1 MGLVKPFKGSTALAC
16 SPASLFHPSSTQEE
30 ANMVK
35 LNEIVRAF
43 THEGA
48 RAKRFTPEMELKRA
62 LMNCLLWEDQFYEDG
77 VAIADRIKALVP
89 LVAPDR
95 VAALA
100 IEAREVMKLRH
111 APLLV
116 LREMARH
123 EKHRLLVADTIAR
136 VIQRPDEMTELLAI
150 YWADALGPQ
159 QQRMRQPVSA
169 QVKKGLARAV
179 TKFDAYQLAK
189 YDRDGAVRIRDVLFL
204 VHAKPKD
211 AEQEKVWKQ
220 LVDGELLSADTW
232 EVALSSGKD
241 KRASFERLI
250 AENRLGSVALL
261 RNLRLMQKAE
271 VPRQT
276 IADAID
282 AMRTDRVLPYR
293 FITAARY
300 APDFEPELESAML
313 KSLKGY
319 VRLPG
324 RTRLLIDVSG
334 SMFAALSAQSE
345 MTRAEAAC
353 GLAILAREVCDE
365 VEIFTF
371 SQDVKKV
378 PPRRGF
384 ALRDA
389 IIGSQPHGSTYLGK
403 AVAEI
408 DRNGDRL
415 IVFTD
420 EQSHDTVP
428 EPKGRGTLV
437 NVASYQHGVGH
448 GAWTRVSGFSE
459 AVIAWIAAAEATMH

>member
-1 MGLVKPFKGSTALAC
+1 
-16 SPASLFHPSSTQEE
+16 
-30 ANMVK
+30 MVT
-35 LNEIVRAF
+35 LNKIVRVF

-48 RAKRFTPEMELKRA
+48 RGRRFTPEMELRRA

-77 VAIADRIKALVP
+77 VAIADRIRTLVP
-89 LVAPDR
+89 QVEPAR

-100 IEAREVMKLRH
+100 IEARAKMKLRH

-116 LREMARH
+116 VREMARH
-123 EKHRLLVADTIAR
+123 EKHRVLVADTLAS

-150 YWADALGPQ
+150 YWADALGPM
-159 QQRMRQPVSA
+159 QQRKRQPVSA
-169 QVKKGLARAV
+169 QIKKGLARAL

-211 AEQEKVWKQ
+211 ADQAKVWKQ
-220 LVDGELLSADTW
+220 LVDGELVSPDTW
-232 EVALSSGKD
+232 EVSLSSGKD
-241 KRASFERLI
+241 KRETFERLI
-250 AENRLGSVALL
+250 AENKLGGLALL

-271 VPRQT
+271 VPRKT
-276 IADAID
+276 VADAIA
-282 AMRTDRVLPYR
+282 AMRTDRILPYR

-313 KSLKGY
+313 KSIKGY
-319 VRLPG
+319 ARLPG

-334 SMFAALSAQSE
+334 SMFAPLSAQSE
-345 MTRAEAAC
+345 MMRAEAAC

-365 VEIFTF
+365 AEIFTF
-371 SQDVKKV
+371 SQGVVKV

-389 IIGSQPHGSTYLGK
+389 IINSQPHSSTFLGK
-403 AVAEI
+403 AVTEI
-408 DRNGDRL
+408 DRKGDRL

-420 EQSHDTVP
+420 EQSHDQVAN
-428 EPKGRGTLV
+428 PKGRGYMV

-448 GAWTRVSGFSE
+448 GAWTRVDGFSE
-459 AVIAWIAAAEATMH
+459 AVIAWIATSEETMH

>member
-1 MGLVKPFKGSTALAC
+1 
-16 SPASLFHPSSTQEE
+16 
-30 ANMVK
+30 MVTLNK
-35 LNEIVRAF
+35 LVRAF

-48 RAKRFTPEMELKRA
+48 RGRRFTPEMELRRA

-77 VAIADRIKALVP
+77 VAVADRIKTLVP
-89 LVAPDR
+89 QVEPAR

-100 IEAREVMKLRH
+100 IAAREQMKLRH

-116 LREMARH
+116 VREMARN
-123 EKHRLLVADTIAR
+123 EKHRVLVAETLTRI
-136 VIQRPDEMTELLAI
+136 VQRPDEMTELLAI
-150 YWADALGPQ
+150 YWADALGPM
-159 QQRMRQPVSA
+159 QQRKRQPVSA
-169 QVKKGLARAV
+169 QIKKGLARAL

-211 AEQEKVWKQ
+211 AVQAKVWKQ
-220 LVDGELLSADTW
+220 LVDGELASPDTW
-232 EVALSSGKD
+232 EVALSAGKD
-241 KRASFERLI
+241 KRATFERLI
-250 AENRLGSVALL
+250 AENKLGGLALL

-271 VPRQT
+271 VPRET
-276 IADAID
+276 IAAAIA
-282 AMRTDRVLPYR
+282 AMRTDRILPYR

-300 APDFEPELESAML
+300 APDFEPELEAAML
-313 KSLKGY
+313 KS
-319 VRLPG
+319 VADHARLPG

-334 SMFAALSAQSE
+334 SMFAPLSWQSE

-371 SQDVKKV
+371 SNGVVKV

-384 ALRDA
+384 ALRDS
-389 IIGSQPHGSTYLGK
+389 IIDSQPHCGTFVGS
-403 AVAEI
+403 AVAKVG
-408 DRNGDRL
+408 RKGDRL

-420 EQSHDTVP
+420 EQSHDDVAD
-428 EPKGRGTLV
+428 PKGRGYMV

-448 GAWTRVSGFSE
+448 GAWSRVDGFSE
-459 AVIAWIAAAEATMH
+459 AVIAWIAASEAARLR

>member
-1 MGLVKPFKGSTALAC
+1 
-16 SPASLFHPSSTQEE
+16 
-30 ANMVK
+30 MVT
-35 LNEIVRAF
+35 LNKIVRAF

-77 VAIADRIKALVP
+77 VAIAERIKALVP
-89 LVAPDR
+89 KVAPDR

-116 LREMARH
+116 VREMARH
-123 EKHRLLVADTIAR
+123 EKHRVLVADTLDR

-159 QQRMRQPVSA
+159 QQRKRQPVSA
-169 QVKKGLARAV
+169 QIKKGLARAL

-189 YDRDGAVRIRDVLFL
+189 YDRDGAVRIKDVLFL

-211 AEQEKVWKQ
+211 ADQEKVWKQ
-220 LVDGELLSADTW
+220 LVDGELVSPDTW
-232 EVALSSGKD
+232 EVSLSSGKD
-241 KRASFERLI
+241 KRETFERLI
-250 AENRLGSVALL
+250 AENRLGGLALL

-271 VPRQT
+271 VPHET
-276 IADAID
+276 IADAIE
-282 AMRTDRVLPYR
+282 AMRADRVLPYR

-313 KSLKGY
+313 KSLKDH

-334 SMFAALSAQSE
+334 SMFTPLSAQSE

-389 IIGSQPHGSTYLGK
+389 IVGSQPHGSTFLGK
-403 AVAEI
+403 AVSEI
-408 DRNGDRL
+408 DRKGDRL

-428 EPKGRGTLV
+428 DPAGRGTIV

-459 AVIAWIAAAEATMH
+459 AVIAWIAASEATMH

>member
-1 MGLVKPFKGSTALAC
+1 
-16 SPASLFHPSSTQEE
+16 
-30 ANMVK
+30 MVR
-35 LNEIVRAF
+35 LNKIVRAF
-43 THEGA
+43 TREGA
-48 RAKRFTPEMELKRA
+48 RATRFTPEMELKRA
-62 LMNCLLWEDQFYEDG
+62 VMNCLLWENQFYEDG
-77 VAIADRIKALVP
+77 VSIADRIKALVP
-89 LVAPDR
+89 KVDPAR
-95 VAALA
+95 VAQLA

-116 LREMARH
+116 IREMARS
-123 EKHRLLVADTIAR
+123 EKHRALVADTLAQ

-159 QQRMRQPVSA
+159 QQRKRQPVSA
-169 QVKKGLARAV
+169 QVKKGLARAL

-211 AEQEKVWKQ
+211 ADQAKVWKQ
-220 LVDGELLSADTW
+220 LVDGELASPDTW
-232 EVALSSGKD
+232 EVSLSAGKS
-241 KRASFERLI
+241 KRETFERLI
-250 AENRLGSVALL
+250 AERKLGGLALL
-261 RNLRLMQKAE
+261 RNLRLMQNAE
-271 VPRQT
+271 VPRET
-276 IADAID
+276 IAGAIE
-282 AMRTDRVLPYR
+282 AMRTDRILPYR

-300 APDFEPELESAML
+300 APDFEPELEAAML
-313 KSLKGY
+313 KSVKDH

-334 SMFAALSAQSE
+334 SMFTALSAQSE

-353 GLAILAREVCDE
+353 GLAILAREICDE

-371 SQDVKKV
+371 SNEVVKV
-378 PPRRGF
+378 PSRRGF

-389 IIGSQPHGSTYLGK
+389 IINSQPHHATYLGK

-408 DRNGDRL
+408 DRKGDRL

-420 EQSHDTVP
+420 EQSHDQVP
-428 EPKGRGTLV
+428 EPKARGTMV

-448 GAWTRVSGFSE
+448 GAWTRVNGFSE
-459 AVIAWIAAAEATMH
+459 AVVAWLAASETALN

>member
-1 MGLVKPFKGSTALAC
+1 
-16 SPASLFHPSSTQEE
+16 
-30 ANMVK
+30 MVR
-35 LNEIVRAF
+35 LNKIVRAF
-43 THEGA
+43 TREGA
-48 RAKRFTPEMELKRA
+48 RAVRFTPEMELKRA

-89 LVAPDR
+89 KVAPAK
-95 VAALA
+95 VAQLA

-116 LREMARH
+116 IREMARS
-123 EKHRLLVADTIAR
+123 EKHRALVADTLTR

-159 QQRMRQPVSA
+159 QQRKRQPVSA
-169 QVKKGLARAV
+169 QVKKGLARAL

-189 YDRDGAVRIRDVLFL
+189 WDRDGAVRIRDVLFL

-220 LVDGELLSADTW
+220 LVDGELASPDTW
-232 EVALSSGKD
+232 EVSLSAGKN
-241 KRASFERLI
+241 KRETFERLI
-250 AENRLGSVALL
+250 AERKLGGLALL
-261 RNLRLMQKAE
+261 RNLRLMQNAQ
-271 VPRQT
+271 VPRET
-276 IADAID
+276 IAGAIE
-282 AMRTDRVLPYR
+282 AMRTDRILPYR

-300 APDFEPELESAML
+300 APDFEPELEAAML
-313 KSLKGY
+313 KSVKDH

-334 SMFAALSAQSE
+334 SMFATLSAQSE

-353 GLAILAREVCDE
+353 GLAILAREICDE

-371 SQDVKKV
+371 SNEVVKV

-389 IIGSQPHGSTYLGK
+389 IVNSQPHGGTYLGK
-403 AVAEI
+403 AVTEI
-408 DRNGDRL
+408 DRKGDRL

-420 EQSHDTVP
+420 EQSHDQVP
-428 EPKGRGTLV
+428 EPRARGTMV

-448 GAWTRVSGFSE
+448 GAWTRVTGFSE
-459 AVIAWIAAAEATMH
+459 AVVAWIAASVTALN

>member
-1 MGLVKPFKGSTALAC
+1 
-16 SPASLFHPSSTQEE
+16 
-30 ANMVK
+30 MVRINK
-35 LNEIVRAF
+35 IVRAF
-43 THEGA
+43 THAGA

-77 VAIADRIKALVP
+77 VAIAERIKMLVP
-89 LVAPDR
+89 LVEPKR

-100 IEAREVMKLRH
+100 IDARERMKLRH

-116 LREMARH
+116 VREMARH
-123 EKHRLLVADTIAR
+123 EKHRVLVADTLAR

-150 YWADALGPQ
+150 YWADALGPM
-159 QQRMRQPVSA
+159 QQRKKQPISA
-169 QVKKGLARAV
+169 QIKKGLARAV

-220 LVDGELLSADTW
+220 LVEGELSAPDTW
-232 EVALSSGKD
+232 EVGLSSGSD
-241 KRASFERLI
+241 KRETFERLI
-250 AENRLGSVALL
+250 AEKKLGGLALL

-271 VPRQT
+271 VPRET
-276 IADAID
+276 IAGAIE
-282 AMRTDRVLPYR
+282 AMRVDRILPYR

-313 KSLKGY
+313 KSIKDHARLK
-319 VRLPG
+319 G

-334 SMFAALSAQSE
+334 SMDTALSRQSE
-345 MTRAEAAC
+345 MTRLEAAC
-353 GLAILAREVCDE
+353 GLAILAREICE
-365 VEIFTF
+365 KVEIFTF
-371 SQDVKKV
+371 SNDVAKI

-389 IIGSQPHGSTYLGK
+389 IVASQPHAGTYLGK
-403 AVAEI
+403 AVKQV
-408 DRNGDRL
+408 DLRGDRL

-420 EQSHDTVP
+420 EQSHDKVESP
-428 EPKGRGTLV
+428 LGLAYMI
-437 NVASYQHGVGH
+437 NVASNQHGVGN
-448 GAWTRVSGFSE
+448 GPWRRVDGFSE
-459 AVIAWIAAAEATMH
+459 AVIAWIAASEQG

>member
-1 MGLVKPFKGSTALAC
+1 
-16 SPASLFHPSSTQEE
+16 
-30 ANMVK
+30 MVRINK
-35 LNEIVRAF
+35 IVRAL
-43 THEGA
+43 THAGA
-48 RAKRFTPEMELKRA
+48 RARRFTPEMELRRA

-77 VAIADRIKALVP
+77 VAIAERIKS
-89 LVAPDR
+89 LVAVVEPAR
-95 VAALA
+95 VAQLA
-100 IEAREVMKLRH
+100 IAAREQMKLRH

-116 LREMARH
+116 VREMARH
-123 EKHRLLVADTIAR
+123 EKHRLLVADTIER

-159 QQRMRQPVSA
+159 QQRKRQPVSA
-169 QVKKGLARAV
+169 QIKKGLARAV

-211 AEQEKVWKQ
+211 ADQAKVWKQ
-220 LVDGELLSADTW
+220 LVDGELPSADTW
-232 EVALSSGKD
+232 EVSLSSGKD
-241 KRASFERLI
+241 KRGTFERLI
-250 AENRLGSVALL
+250 AENRLGGLALL
-261 RNLRLMQKAE
+261 RNLRLMQKAQ
-271 VPRQT
+271 VPRKT

-300 APDFEPELESAML
+300 APDFEPELEIAML
-313 KSLKGY
+313 RSIRGL
-319 VRLPG
+319 VRLRG

-334 SMFAALSAQSE
+334 SMFQPLSAQSE

-371 SQDVKKV
+371 SQNVVKV

-389 IIGSQPHGSTYLGK
+389 IVNSQPHGSTYLGK
-403 AVAEI
+403 AVTEI
-408 DRNGDRL
+408 DRKGDRL

-420 EQSHDTVP
+420 EQSHDRVSD
-428 EPKGRGTLV
+428 PKARGTIV

-448 GAWTRVSGFSE
+448 GPWTRVEGFSE
-459 AVIAWIAAAEATMH
+459 AVVAWIAASEETMH

>member
-1 MGLVKPFKGSTALAC
+1 
-16 SPASLFHPSSTQEE
+16 
-30 ANMVK
+30 MVTINK
-35 LNEIVRAF
+35 IVRAF

-48 RAKRFTPEMELKRA
+48 RARRFTPEMELRRA

-77 VAIADRIKALVP
+77 VAIADRIRTLVP
-89 LVAPDR
+89 QVEPAR

-100 IEAREVMKLRH
+100 IAAREQMKLRH

-123 EKHRLLVADTIAR
+123 EKHRGLVADTLAR

-150 YWADALGPQ
+150 YWADALGPR
-159 QQRMRQPVSA
+159 QQRKQQPVSA
-169 QVKKGLARAV
+169 QIKKGLAQAL

-211 AEQEKVWKQ
+211 ADQAKVWKQ
-220 LVDGELLSADTW
+220 LVDGELVSPDTW
-232 EVALSSGKD
+232 EVSLSSGKD
-241 KRASFERLI
+241 KRETFERLI
-250 AENRLGSVALL
+250 AENKLGGLALL

-271 VPRQT
+271 VPRKI
-276 IADAID
+276 IADAIA
-282 AMRTDRVLPYR
+282 AMRTDRILPYR

-300 APDFEPELESAML
+300 APDFEGELESAML
-313 KSLKGY
+313 KSIKSY

-324 RTRLLIDVSG
+324 RTWLLIDVSG

-345 MTRAEAAC
+345 MARAEAAC

-371 SQDVKKV
+371 SEDVVKV

-389 IIGSQPHGSTYLGK
+389 IIDSQPHGSTFLGK
-403 AVAEI
+403 AVTKI
-408 DRNGDRL
+408 DRKGDRL

-420 EQSHDTVP
+420 EQSHDKVSD
-428 EPKGRGTLV
+428 PKGRGYMV

-448 GAWTRVSGFSE
+448 GAWTRVDGFSE
-459 AVIAWIAAAEATMH
+459 AVVAWIAASEETMH

>member
-1 MGLVKPFKGSTALAC
+1 
-16 SPASLFHPSSTQEE
+16 
-30 ANMVK
+30 MVR
-35 LNEIVRAF
+35 LNKIVSAF

-48 RAKRFTPEMELKRA
+48 RAQRFTPEMELKRA

-89 LVAPDR
+89 KVAPAR
-95 VAALA
+95 VAELA
-100 IEAREVMKLRH
+100 IEARQLMKLRH

-116 LREMARH
+116 VREMARN
-123 EKHRLLVADTIAR
+123 EKHRALVADTLAR

-150 YWADALGPQ
+150 YWADALGPM
-159 QQRMRQPVSA
+159 QQRKRQPVSA
-169 QVKKGLARAV
+169 QVKKGLARAL

-189 YDRDGAVRIRDVLFL
+189 YNRDGAVRIKDVLFL

-220 LVDGELLSADTW
+220 LVDGELASPDTW
-232 EVALSSGKD
+232 EVSLSAGKS
-241 KRASFERLI
+241 KRETFERLI
-250 AENRLGSVALL
+250 AEKKLGGMALL

-271 VPRQT
+271 VRRGT
-276 IADAID
+276 IAYAIN
-282 AMRTDRVLPYR
+282 AMRTDRILPYR

-300 APDFEPELESAML
+300 APDFEPELETAML
-313 KSLKGY
+313 KSIKDH

-334 SMFAALSAQSE
+334 SMDERLSAQSE

-353 GLAILAREVCDE
+353 GLAILAREICEE

-371 SQDVKKV
+371 SNEVVKI
-378 PPRRGF
+378 PARSGF

-389 IIGSQPHGSTYLGK
+389 IINSQPHGGTYLGK
-403 AVAEI
+403 AVSKI
-408 DRNGDRL
+408 DRQGDRL

-420 EQSHDTVP
+420 EQSHDHVP
-428 EPKGRGTLV
+428 EPKARGTMV

-448 GAWTRVSGFSE
+448 GPWTRVDGFSE
-459 AVIAWIAAAEATMH
+459 AVVAWIAESEQTLH

>member
-1 MGLVKPFKGSTALAC
+1 MTAFAGRLQ
-16 SPASLFHPSSTQEE
+16 PRLFPGTVSIHNPKTQEE
-30 ANMVK
+30 AIMVS
-35 LNEIVRAF
+35 LNKIVGAF
-43 THEGA
+43 THEGG
-48 RAKRFTPEMELKRA
+48 RVKRFTPEMALKRA

-77 VAIADRIKALVP
+77 VAIAERVKT
-89 LVAPDR
+89 LVAQVAPER

-116 LREMARH
+116 IREMARL
-123 EKHRLLVADTIAR
+123 EKHRALVADTIER
-136 VIQRPDEMTELLAI
+136 IIQRPDELTELLAI

-159 QQRMRQPVSA
+159 QQRKRQPVSA
-169 QVKKGLARAV
+169 QVKKGLARAL

-189 YDRDGAVRIRDVLFL
+189 YDRDGAVRIKDVLFL

-211 AEQEKVWKQ
+211 KDQEKVWKQ
-220 LVDGELLSADTW
+220 LVDGELASADTW
-232 EVALSSGKD
+232 EVSLSGGKD
-241 KRASFERLI
+241 KRETFERLI
-250 AENRLGSVALL
+250 GENKLGGLALL

-271 VPRQT
+271 VPRKT
-276 IADAID
+276 IADAIE
-282 AMRTDRVLPYR
+282 AMRTDRILPYR

-313 KSLKGY
+313 KSVKGY
-319 VRLPG
+319 ARLPG

-334 SMFAALSAQSE
+334 SMFAAMSAQSE

-389 IIGSQPHGSTYLGK
+389 IIHSQPHGSTFLGK
-403 AVAEI
+403 AVSEI

-420 EQSHDTVP
+420 EQSHDKVP
-428 EPKGRGTLV
+428 DPKARGTMV

-448 GAWTRVSGFSE
+448 GAWTKVDGFSE
-459 AVIAWIAAAEATMH
+459 AVIAWIAAMEETMH

>member
-1 MGLVKPFKGSTALAC
+1 
-16 SPASLFHPSSTQEE
+16 
-30 ANMVK
+30 MVR
-35 LNEIVRAF
+35 LNKIVRAF

-48 RAKRFTPEMELKRA
+48 RGRRFTPEMELRRA

-77 VAIADRIKALVP
+77 VAIADRIKTLVP
-89 LVAPDR
+89 QVEPVR

-100 IEAREVMKLRH
+100 MEAREQMKLRH

-116 LREMARH
+116 VREMARH
-123 EKHRLLVADTIAR
+123 EKHRMLVADTLAR
-136 VIQRPDEMTELLAI
+136 VIQRPDEMMELLAI
-150 YWADALGPQ
+150 YWADALGPM
-159 QQRMRQPVSA
+159 QQRKRQPVSA
-169 QVKKGLARAV
+169 QIKKGLARAL

-211 AEQEKVWKQ
+211 ADQEKVWKQ
-220 LVDGELLSADTW
+220 LVDGELASPDTW
-232 EVALSSGKD
+232 EVSLSSGKD
-241 KRASFERLI
+241 KGKTFERLI
-250 AENRLGSVALL
+250 AENKLGGLALL

-271 VPRQT
+271 VPRKT
-276 IADAID
+276 IADAIA
-282 AMRTDRVLPYR
+282 AMRTDRILPYR

-300 APDFEPELESAML
+300 APDFEPDLESAML
-313 KSLKGY
+313 KSIKGY
-319 VRLPG
+319 ARLPG

-334 SMFAALSAQSE
+334 SMFCPLSAQSD

-371 SQDVKKV
+371 SQDVVKV

-389 IIGSQPHGSTYLGK
+389 IINSQPHSSTYLGK
-403 AVAEI
+403 AVTEI
-408 DRNGDRL
+408 DRKGDRL

-420 EQSHDTVP
+420 EQSHDKVSD
-428 EPKGRGTLV
+428 PKGRGYMV

-448 GAWTRVSGFSE
+448 GAWTRVDGFSE
-459 AVIAWIAAAEATMH
+459 AVIAWIAASEDTMH

>member
-1 MGLVKPFKGSTALAC
+1 
-16 SPASLFHPSSTQEE
+16 
-30 ANMVK
+30 MVK
-35 LNEIVRAF
+35 LNKIVRAF

-77 VAIADRIKALVP
+77 VAIADRIKTLVP
-89 LVAPDR
+89 QVEPAR

-100 IEAREVMKLRH
+100 IDARERMKLRH

-116 LREMARH
+116 VREMARH
-123 EKHRLLVADTIAR
+123 EKHRVLVADTLAQ

-150 YWADALGPQ
+150 YWVDALGPQ
-159 QQRMRQPVSA
+159 QQRKRQPVSA
-169 QVKKGLARAV
+169 QVKKGLARAL

-211 AEQEKVWKQ
+211 ADQAKVWKQ
-220 LVDGELLSADTW
+220 LVDGELVSPDTW
-232 EVALSSGKD
+232 EVSLSSGKD
-241 KRASFERLI
+241 KRETFERLM
-250 AENRLGSVALL
+250 AENRLGGLALL

-271 VPRQT
+271 VPRKT

-313 KSLKGY
+313 KSINGL

-334 SMFAALSAQSE
+334 SMFHSLSAQSE
-345 MTRAEAAC
+345 MTRVEAAC

-371 SQDVKKV
+371 SQDVVKV
-378 PPRRGF
+378 PPRRSF
-384 ALRDA
+384 ALRDS
-389 IIGSQPHGSTYLGK
+389 IVNSQPHSSTFLGK
-403 AVAEI
+403 AVTEI
-408 DRNGDRL
+408 DRKGDRL

-420 EQSHDTVP
+420 EQSHDQVSDP
-428 EPKGRGTLV
+428 RGHGYMV

-448 GAWTRVSGFSE
+448 GAWTRVHGFSE
-459 AVIAWIAAAEATMH
+459 AVIAWIAASEETMH

>member
-1 MGLVKPFKGSTALAC
+1 
-16 SPASLFHPSSTQEE
+16 
-30 ANMVK
+30 MVK
-35 LNEIVRAF
+35 LNKLARAF

-48 RAKRFTPEMELKRA
+48 RGKRFTPEMELKRA

-77 VAIADRIKALVP
+77 VAIAERIKTLVP
-89 LVAPDR
+89 QVDPER

-100 IEAREVMKLRH
+100 IDARERMKLRH

-116 LREMARH
+116 VREMARH
-123 EKHRLLVADTIAR
+123 QTHRALVADTLAR

-159 QQRMRQPVSA
+159 QQRKRQPVSA
-169 QVKKGLARAV
+169 QVKKGLARAL
-179 TKFDAYQLAK
+179 TKFDAFQLAK

-211 AEQEKVWKQ
+211 ADQAKVWKQ
-220 LVDGELLSADTW
+220 LVDGELDSADTW
-232 EVALSSGKD
+232 EVSLSSGKD
-241 KRASFERLI
+241 KRATFERLM
-250 AENRLGSVALL
+250 AENRLGGLALL

-271 VPRQT
+271 VPRKT

-300 APDFEPELESAML
+300 VPDFEPELETAML
-313 KSLKGY
+313 KSIKDL

-334 SMFAALSAQSE
+334 SMFASLSAQSE
-345 MTRAEAAC
+345 ITRAEAAC

-371 SQDVKKV
+371 SNEVVKI

-389 IIGSQPHGSTYLGK
+389 IINSQPHGGTYLGK

-408 DRNGDRL
+408 DRKGDRL

-420 EQSHDTVP
+420 EQSHDKVTD
-428 EPKGRGTLV
+428 PKGRGYMV
-437 NVASYQHGVGH
+437 NVASYQHGVGYD
-448 GAWTRVSGFSE
+448 AWTRVHGFSE
-459 AVIAWIAAAEATMH
+459 AVIGWIAASEETMH

>member
-1 MGLVKPFKGSTALAC
+1 
-16 SPASLFHPSSTQEE
+16 
-30 ANMVK
+30 MVTINK
-35 LNEIVRAF
+35 IVRAF
-43 THEGA
+43 TREGA
-48 RAKRFTPEMELKRA
+48 RGKRFTPEMELRRA
-62 LMNCLLWEDQFYEDG
+62 LLNCLLWEDQFYEDG

-89 LVAPDR
+89 KVEPAKVAD
-95 VAALA
+95 LA
-100 IEAREVMKLRH
+100 IVARETMKLRH

-116 LREMARH
+116 VREMTRH
-123 EKHRLLVADTIAR
+123 ETHRALVADTLAR

-159 QQRMRQPVSA
+159 QQRKRQPVSA
-169 QVKKGLARAV
+169 QVKKGLARAL

-189 YDRDGAVRIRDVLFL
+189 YDRDGAVRIKDVLFL

-211 AEQEKVWKQ
+211 VTQEKVWKQ
-220 LVDGELLSADTW
+220 LVDGELPSPDTW
-232 EVALSSGKD
+232 EVSLSSGKD
-241 KRASFERLI
+241 KRATFERLI
-250 AENRLGSVALL
+250 AENKLGGLALL

-271 VPRQT
+271 VPRRI
-276 IADAID
+276 IADAIE

-300 APDFEPELESAML
+300 APDFEPELETAML
-313 KSLKGY
+313 KSVKGHA
-319 VRLPG
+319 RLAG

-334 SMFAALSAQSE
+334 SMFTPLSAQSE

-371 SQDVKKV
+371 SNAVVKL

-389 IIGSQPHGSTYLGK
+389 IIGSQPHGATYLGK
-403 AVAEI
+403 AVTEI
-408 DRNGDRL
+408 DRKGDRL

-420 EQSHDTVP
+420 EQSHDKVP
-428 EPKGRGTLV
+428 APKGRGYMV

-448 GAWTRVSGFSE
+448 GPWTRVDGFSE
-459 AVIAWIAAAEATMH
+459 AVIAWIEASEATMQ

>member
-1 MGLVKPFKGSTALAC
+1 
-16 SPASLFHPSSTQEE
+16 
-30 ANMVK
+30 MVT
-35 LNEIVRAF
+35 LNRIVRAF

-48 RAKRFTPEMELKRA
+48 KTTRFTPEMELKRA
-62 LMNCLLWEDQFYEDG
+62 LMNCLLWENQFYEDG

-89 LVAPDR
+89 KVDPAR

-116 LREMARH
+116 VREMARH
-123 EKHRLLVADTIAR
+123 EKHRVLVADTLAR

-159 QQRMRQPVSA
+159 QQRKRQPVSA
-169 QVKKGLARAV
+169 QVKKGLARAL

-211 AEQEKVWKQ
+211 ADQEKVWKQ
-220 LVDGELLSADTW
+220 LVDGELASPDTW
-232 EVALSSGKD
+232 EVSLSSGKD
-241 KRASFERLI
+241 KRESFERLI
-250 AENRLGSVALL
+250 AEKRLGGLALL

-334 SMFAALSAQSE
+334 SMFATLSAQSE

-371 SQDVKKV
+371 SNGIVKV

-389 IIGSQPHGSTYLGK
+389 VINSQPHGGTYLGK

-408 DRNGDRL
+408 DRKGDRL
-415 IVFTD
+415 IIFTD
-420 EQSHDTVP
+420 EQSHDEVSD
-428 EPKGRGTLV
+428 PKGLGYMV

-448 GAWTRVSGFSE
+448 DAWTRVHGFSE
-459 AVIAWIAAAEATMH
+459 AVIAWIAASEGTMH

>member
-1 MGLVKPFKGSTALAC
+1 
-16 SPASLFHPSSTQEE
+16 
-30 ANMVK
+30 MVR
-35 LNEIVRAF
+35 LNKIVRAF
-43 THEGA
+43 TREGA
-48 RAKRFTPEMELKRA
+48 RAIRFTPEMELKRA

-89 LVAPDR
+89 KVAPAK
-95 VAALA
+95 VAQLA

-116 LREMARH
+116 IREMARS
-123 EKHRLLVADTIAR
+123 EKHRALVADTLYR

-150 YWADALGPQ
+150 YWADALGPM
-159 QQRMRQPVSA
+159 QQRKRQPVSA
-169 QVKKGLARAV
+169 QVKKGLARAL

-189 YDRDGAVRIRDVLFL
+189 WDRDGAVRIRDVLFL

-220 LVDGELLSADTW
+220 LVDGKLASPDTW
-232 EVALSSGKD
+232 EVSLSAGKS
-241 KRASFERLI
+241 KRETFERLI
-250 AENRLGSVALL
+250 AERKLGGLALL
-261 RNLRLMQKAE
+261 RNLRLMQTAQ
-271 VPRQT
+271 VPRET
-276 IADAID
+276 IAGAIE
-282 AMRTDRVLPYR
+282 AMRTDRILPYR

-300 APDFEPELESAML
+300 APDFEPELEAAML
-313 KSLKGY
+313 KSVKDH

-334 SMFAALSAQSE
+334 SMFATLSAQSE

-353 GLAILAREVCDE
+353 GLAILAREICDE

-371 SQDVKKV
+371 SDRVVKV

-389 IIGSQPHGSTYLGK
+389 IINSQPHSGTWLGK

-408 DRNGDRL
+408 DRKGDRL

-420 EQSHDTVP
+420 EQSHDQVP
-428 EPKGRGTLV
+428 EPRARGTMV

-448 GAWTRVSGFSE
+448 GAWTRVNGFSE
-459 AVIAWIAAAEATMH
+459 AVVAWIAVSETALH